1 MIRPTL
7 IAVAAIVTLTLS
19 NSQAQAQNFISQTHP
34 IPGTTNYTHADAM
47 KVLGS
52 PAQHRGN
59 STFPMQD
66 TTGTSNR
73 WDTIWERGSDAQ
85 SRNYQRQQLN
95 YRTTANYNQRYQPQY
110 NNNAY
115 NAAQLQQSIQQFAYA
130 LQQVRQQRLMRMQ
143 QQQQYYQQPTGQPGY
158 RFGGYY
164 R

>member
-7 IAVAAIVTLTLS
+7 IALAAFVTLS

-59 STFPMQD
+59 STFPMRD

-73 WDTIWERGSDAQ
+73 WDTIWERGNDAQ
-85 SRNYQRQQLN
+85 ARNYQRQQLN

-110 NNNAY
+110 NNAY

-130 LQQVRQQRLMRMQ
+130 VQQLRQQRLMRMQ
-143 QQQQYYQQPTGQPGY
+143 QQQQQYYQRPAVQPGY